1 LRSRETVLVA
11 SPLHKEVFSMAF
23 LDTSHTTALH
33 PPLNLLSKL
42 VKIIFDALV
51 SWNDARVTRNILSQ
65 LSTRELDDI
74 GLAPGD
80 IERIL
85 RH

>member
-1 LRSRETVLVA
+1 
-11 SPLHKEVFSMAF
+11 MAF

-51 SWNDARVTRNILSQ
+51 GWNDARVTRNILSQ

-80 IERIL
+80 IEHIL